1 MIVLHHSLFYC
12 VEIASMPRNRVY
24 LTVFNTIMSPKRC
37 WGGRR
42 LNEPVSNLPDD
53 KNDFPYVLFLIKV
66 ILFFI
71 DTKCVIY
78 SHHVICLQ
86 RSQFSSLSVDM
97 NTGFFYA
104 YPSESLW
111 IVFANSYLSV
121 LHSNN
126 GCRSWIPSSQ
136 VLYVLIH
143 FTISQIDL
151 MDSSSERED
160 FHCFSF
166 KVWRCAVSFFFI
178 TAMFFSSAASMYCN
192 SAVLFLIK

>member
-104 YPSESLW
+104 YP
-111 IVFANSYLSV
+111 
-121 LHSNN
+121 
-126 GCRSWIPSSQ
+126 
-136 VLYVLIH
+136 
-143 FTISQIDL
+143 QIDL

-166 KVWRCAVSFFFI
+166 KV
-178 TAMFFSSAASMYCN
+178 
-192 SAVLFLIK
+192 